1 MIAAVSK
8 EKSFTRPLF
17 PPVESLGI
25 VQLPDASRTSVM
37 SSCVLGGRRWKA
49 FSGELGAWMYVW
61 PFTGSPVD
69 TIIPPLGLVP
79 PTATAVS
86 PLTAPLMVNIWSAPI
101 IKVPPPL
108 KEPTGNGPRFWTFRF
123 VPAAAESSASWVR
136 KLVPASKIRYPFSTD
151 KLDIPLNIRFAAL
164 LLPL

>member
-1 MIAAVSK
+1 MAVVSK
-8 EKSFTRPLF
+8 EKSFTRSLF
-17 PPVESLGI
+17 PPVESSGT

-37 SSCVLGGRRWKA
+37 SSCALGGRRWKA

-69 TIIPPLGLVP
+69 TTMPPLGLVP

-86 PLTAPLMVNIWSAPI
+86 PLTAPLMVNVWFASI
-101 IKVPPPL
+101 IRVPPPL
-108 KEPTGNGPRFWTFRF
+108 KEPTGNAPRFWISSFA
-123 VPAAAESSASWVR
+123 PLAAESSASWVR